1 MWSNWKKNVEFPK
14 KNEKSLSS
22 SDSCHNEFE
31 LYGKNMIYKMI
42 MLCKNEKQKTKNLTN
57 VMDFF

>member
-42 MLCKNEKQKTKNLTN
+42 MLCKNEKQKQKI
-57 VMDFF
+57 